1 MHEVVFD
8 KVDKM
13 QSSTLSI
20 RPRSFEPNRST
31 GIYKSAMCVRACV
44 LDGLR
49 VEQAACVITRMEGR
63 RSVRTNNKW
72 GKGSLESILEMTL
85 SRCVFC
91 VTCEI
96 RNLWSEFRI
105 FTLLCKLSCSV
116 WKTVVFCNNWRL
128 VHREEGGLMFKLGSD
143 LNTLS
148 KWSGSFNVV
157 CCLIYV

>member
-63 RSVRTNNKW
+63 RSVRTNNK
-72 GKGSLESILEMTL
+72 
-85 SRCVFC
+85 
-91 VTCEI
+91 
-96 RNLWSEFRI
+96 
-105 FTLLCKLSCSV
+105 
-116 WKTVVFCNNWRL
+116 
-128 VHREEGGLMFKLGSD
+128 
-143 LNTLS
+143 
-148 KWSGSFNVV
+148 
-157 CCLIYV
+157 